1 LVKHYLAI
9 YRFNYL
15 IFIPEFSTWK
25 ISSKSTLALQI
36 TLAGQYRKKVMVHQ
50 PFFGKGGGDSMP
62 IYITLFNLTEQGVKN
77 IKDAPE
83 RIKEGIKTAESIGGK
98 LIGFYATMGEYDYI
112 SIGEAPSDEVYMT
125 FLLGLGAQ
133 GYVRTKTLKAF
144 SNEEFVNMIAK
155 LP

>member
-1 LVKHYLAI
+1 
-9 YRFNYL
+9 
-15 IFIPEFSTWK
+15 
-25 ISSKSTLALQI
+25 
-36 TLAGQYRKKVMVHQ
+36 
-50 PFFGKGGGDSMP
+50 MP

-83 RIKEGIKTAESIGGK
+83 RIEEGIKTAESIGGK

-144 SNEEFVNMIAK
+144 THEELAKMIAK

>member
-1 LVKHYLAI
+1 
-9 YRFNYL
+9 
-15 IFIPEFSTWK
+15 
-25 ISSKSTLALQI
+25 
-36 TLAGQYRKKVMVHQ
+36 
-50 PFFGKGGGDSMP
+50 MP

-83 RIKEGIKTAESIGGK
+83 RIDEGIKTAESIGGK
-98 LIGFYATMGEYDYI
+98 LIGFYATLGEYDYI

-125 FLLGLGAQ
+125 FLFGLGAQ

-144 SNEEFVNMIAK
+144 TSKELGKMIAK